1 MFYRSMRCSKTC
13 LFVLE
18 NMFGMGLMDGKYY
31 IGELAYP
38 LDSAVKASLV
48 LEDSAFAG
56 KGKPFTHLVL
66 ATDMQPVLLHTK
78 YVFFGIQITTDQK
91 TKNTGYFYP
100 HPVQINSL
108 LFYQLKKE
116 ETMLIEWINDILI
129 EHRKPSV

>member
-1 MFYRSMRCSKTC
+1 MQRITRKLDPMSHRYMRCSKTC

-56 KGKPFTHLVL
+56 KGSRLHILSWQQTCNPFFCIQN
-66 ATDMQPVLLHTK
+66 M
-78 YVFFGIQITTDQK
+78 FFGIQITTDQK
-91 TKNTGYFYP
+91 QRIQGIF
-100 HPVQINSL
+100 
-108 LFYQLKKE
+108 
-116 ETMLIEWINDILI
+116 ILI
-129 EHRKPSV
+129 QYKLTLCCFTN

>member
-1 MFYRSMRCSKTC
+1 MQRITRKLDPMSHRYMRCSKTC

-78 YVFFGIQITTDQK
+78 YVFWNSNHYGSK
-91 TKNTGYFYP
+91 TKNTGYF
-100 HPVQINSL
+100 
-108 LFYQLKKE
+108 
-116 ETMLIEWINDILI
+116 ILI
-129 EHRKPSV
+129 QYKLTLCCFTN

>member
-1 MFYRSMRCSKTC
+1 MQRITRKLDPMSHRYMRCSKTC

-56 KGKPFTHLVL
+56 KREAVYTSCPGNRH
-66 ATDMQPVLLHTK
+66 ATRSSAYKICFLEFKSLRIKKQRIQ
-78 YVFFGIQITTDQK
+78 GI
-91 TKNTGYFYP
+91 F
-100 HPVQINSL
+100 
-108 LFYQLKKE
+108 
-116 ETMLIEWINDILI
+116 ILI
-129 EHRKPSV
+129 QYKLTLCCFTN